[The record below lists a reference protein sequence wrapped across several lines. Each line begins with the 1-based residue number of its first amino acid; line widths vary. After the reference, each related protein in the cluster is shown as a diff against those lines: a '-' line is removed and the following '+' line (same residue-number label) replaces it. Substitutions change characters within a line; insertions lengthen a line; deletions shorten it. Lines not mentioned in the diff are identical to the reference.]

1 MRRWIRVRGAPACVV
16 LALALLPGAVAASG
30 EPTPAGAPATAV
42 ETARDEGPPASGVP
56 KASGVP
62 SVSGVREAS
71 GGPEASRV
79 PEASG
84 EPTSPVGGPDRRGPT
99 RTPGPTSPTPPPL
112 ADPSLRLSDNPVEEG
127 SPVSLS
133 GQDFDCADADTESAG
148 PLLLTVP
155 GRAPQSLTT
164 DDLGSFNAPLPEDL
178 APGTH
183 TLTAS
188 CEAGPGGSAS
198 TVLEVLPRARPDPA
212 QVALSPDTGS
222 EDTRVEVSGTG
233 FGCEGALSLL
243 WDGTEVQN
251 ATPDGE
257 GGFSAVFRVPAGA
270 GEGAHEV
277 TARCGAPDGVEA
289 SETFTV
295 THTRPTPSDDETTE
309 PPPGTTT
316 PTGGA
321 TPSDG
326 EREIT
331 IHLAGY
337 PAACRDGSIVI
348 GTRTLDTWLNPSSY
362 EGDAGTGRWAFIDL
376 HAKIPGDLKGRQD
389 VVLSCPGRD
398 TEIAGPIDLPPATYL
413 STYGLSSGPEPAPSR
428 HVDPTPTGTGRGS
441 TSHSTAPTPAP
452 TESGS
457 HVHEPSP
464 NPSESG
470 DSDDEAPGLVR
481 ALRTPSDVSWAL
493 KDLAGSVAM
502 AAWFLLLVLLLEK
515 AFPSQLADNAIGR
528 WSRLRQARR
537 ATSAR
542 RPRPPRAARL
552 PGWSRMGCFALLGG
566 TLVAWADVETG
577 WNAEAA
583 VKVLGA
589 AVGVLITLVTY
600 EKTKDTL
607 LRPGRGGV
615 RAELRVVPAG
625 IALALLLT
633 ALSRA
638 LEFPVPYV
646 YGLVA
651 VYVVLSGTRQAP
663 GDGPSPPPP
672 VTPTPAP
679 YGRPPTRGG
688 WAPPTAGWAPPTADG
703 SPAPGGRGADPG
715 GRPPGT
721 GGRPPGTGGWTSSPS
736 AGGPPA
742 PGGRPPAPG
751 GWASSPSA
759 GGPPVPGGYVPTRV
773 NPLPGPA
780 GSPPGPVGPVAGIPK
795 GQAVLLGGI
804 CVLAAALAVW
814 TLGASRVEA
823 ARDASTGSPSYV
835 LAYTLGLIVIGGVQV
850 VVFGMLPLSGMDGH
864 ALKTWSRPAWYALYL
879 TALLFFF
886 HVLMH
891 TVHPET
897 EEGPAVSE
905 DLRWRTLA
913 IATGLFLAAWAF
925 SLALRRAVAR
935 AERRAG
941 VTPPP
946 TPPPPPQ
953 PPPPHPPPPPPPSWS
968 ARPPYGR
975 GPRW

>member
-1 MRRWIRVRGAPACVV
+1 MRRWIRVRATPACVV
-16 LALALLPGAVAASG
+16 LVLALLTGAVAASG
-30 EPTPAGAPATAV
+30 EEPTPAGAPSAAA
-42 ETARDEGPPASGVP
+42 EGARDEGPTASG
-56 KASGVP
+56 
-62 SVSGVREAS
+62 
-71 GGPEASRV
+71 V

-84 EPTSPVGGPDRRGPT
+84 EPTSPGGRSDRRGPT
-99 RTPGPTSPTPPPL
+99 RTPGSTSPTPPPL
-112 ADPSLRLSDNPVEEG
+112 GDPRLRLSDNPIEEG
-127 SPVSLS
+127 SPVSVS
-133 GQDFDCADADTESAG
+133 GQDFDCAEADTELAG
-148 PLLLTVP
+148 PLTLTVP

-164 DDLGSFNAPLPEDL
+164 DDLGSFEAPLPEDL

-183 TLTAS
+183 TLTAG

-198 TVLEVLPRARPDPA
+198 TVLEVLPRARPGPA
-212 QVALSPDTGS
+212 QIALSPDTGS

-233 FGCEGALSLL
+233 FDCEGALSVL
-243 WDGTEVQN
+243 WDGAEVQN

-257 GGFSAVFRVPAGA
+257 GGFDAGFRVPAGA

-289 SETFTV
+289 SEIFTV
-295 THTRPTPSDDETTE
+295 THPHPTPSRDATTGPAPETTA
-309 PPPGTTT
+309 PPGD
-316 PTGGA
+316 A

-348 GTRTLDTWLNPSSY
+348 GTRTLDTWLNTSSY
-362 EGDAGTGRWAFIDL
+362 EGEAGTGRWAFIDL
-376 HAKIPGDLKGRQD
+376 HAKLPADLEGRQE
-389 VVLSCPGRD
+389 VALSCPGRAPE
-398 TEIAGPIDLPPATYL
+398 TAGAIDLPPAAYL
-413 STYGLSSGPEPAPSR
+413 SVYGLSWGPEPTR
-428 HVDPTPTGTGRGS
+428 GGHVTPTPSGTGRGS
-441 TSHSTAPTPAP
+441 PSPSTAPTPAP

-464 NPSESG
+464 RSSG
-470 DSDDEAPGLVR
+470 NGGSDDEAPGLVR

-537 ATSAR
+537 GASAR

-552 PGWSRMGCFALLGG
+552 PGWLRMGCFALLGG

-577 WNAEAA
+577 WNAEAV

-625 IALALLLT
+625 IALALLLA

-663 GDGPSPPPP
+663 GDGPPPPPP
-672 VTPTPAP
+672 VAPTTAP
-679 YGRPPTRGG
+679 DGRPPTRGG
-688 WAPPTAGWAPPTADG
+688 WAPPTAGGSPAPGGWPPGTGGRAASPSADG
-703 SPAPGGRGADPG
+703 SPAPGSWGAAPV
-715 GRPPGT
+715 
-721 GGRPPGTGGWTSSPS
+721 GWAPPS
-736 AGGPPA
+736 AGGSPAPGGWAPPPAGGAPA

-751 GWASSPSA
+751 GWAAFPA
-759 GGPPVPGGYVPTRV
+759 GGAPTPGGYVPTRV

-780 GSPPGPVGPVAGIPK
+780 GPPPGPVGPVAGIPK

-864 ALKTWSRPAWYALYL
+864 ALKTWNRPAWYALYL

-941 VTPPP
+941 VAPPP
-946 TPPPPPQ
+946 TPPLPPQ
-953 PPPPHPPPPPPPSWS
+953 PPPPNAPPPPPSWS
-968 ARPPYGR
+968 VRPPSGR